1 MFIVGLLIIITI
13 IPIIA
18 IIIIKVIITIKDI
31 SIITT
36 LLIIM
41 FIFYGSIVLFKN
53 ISYTKME
60 IHQRR
65 AKVGRKNNLKS
76 SGGQGCLVRIIA
88 AIAIVVAVSGY
99 GYSRGIDGFKIVYEV
114 GKSAVTGK
122 PINLSRGDLT
132 ADSNGGSNT
141 ESTTT
146 TTATSSTA
154 GYTPLSFTGKRQMV
168 NTELD
173 NLGRAT
179 SGHIQLKASQMPSGD
194 RESKITVDPTGWHN
208 YRFTYVDDSNN
219 ERKAYLFNRGHLVG
233 YQFSGLNS
241 EVKNLVIMTRYLNAG
256 TISDRAMDDDNPDGM
271 LFYENALAKWLKN
284 NTDSYLDYYV
294 VANYTG
300 DELVPRTVTLYW
312 TGFSSSGKQIKV
324 ELDEDG
330 NESYDGLVGSV
341 TLDNKS
347 SNADIDYLN
356 GTATSLYK

>member
-1 MFIVGLLIIITI
+1 MFIVGLLIIII
-13 IPIIA
+13 IIA
-18 IIIIKVIITIKDI
+18 IMVLLTIIIIIVIKITLIITI
-31 SIITT
+31 
-36 LLIIM
+36 LLIIIL
-41 FIFYGSIVLFKN
+41 IFCGSIVLFKN

-60 IHQRR
+60 ILQRR
-65 AKVGRKNNLKS
+65 AKVSSRNNSKS
-76 SGGQGCLVRIIA
+76 SGSQGCLVRIIA
-88 AIAIVVAVSGY
+88 AIAIIVVVGVY

-114 GKSAVTGK
+114 GKSAITGQS
-122 PINLSRGDLT
+122 INLSIDDLT
-132 ADSNGGSNT
+132 ADSNSSSNT

-146 TTATSSTA
+146 TTTTSSTA
-154 GYTPLSFTGKRQMV
+154 GYTPLSFTGERQMV
-168 NTELD
+168 NAELD
-173 NLGRAT
+173 SLGRAT
-179 SGHIQLKASQMPSGD
+179 SGHIQLKASQMPSED

-208 YRFTYVDDSNN
+208 YRFKYVDDSNN

-256 TISDRAMDDDNPDGM
+256 TISDTAMDDNNPDGM
-271 LFYENALAKWLKN
+271 LFYENTLAKWLKS

-324 ELDEDG
+324 ELDEKG

-356 GTATSLYK
+356 ATATSLYN